1 MKTIGLLTMHRP
13 INYGSA
19 LQTWATLKLLD
30 DLGYDAEIIDYVYP
44 NKDHI
49 IRQSL
54 LSKIKHFIV
63 QALIGFPWSKKKRKF
78 KQFWTFNY
86 RLSKEYPTKQAIEI
100 DNPKY
105 DIYLVG
111 SDQVW
116 NPKMIKGDTTFLLDF
131 VSDEKKKISLSS
143 SFAVDKISKEYES
156 CYKYYLAKFEHISV
170 REHNGVN
177 LIKNLMGRSV
187 NLTLDPTL
195 MLSSIEYDELVN
207 QSNLRIEKPYILV
220 YILKYAFNPYPY
232 ATKMIE
238 EAYLQTGMQVV
249 CIDFS
254 RSQKTNIKNFI
265 HLNDAI
271 SPQDFVWLFKH
282 AGFVVTNSFHGAA
295 FAVNFGK
302 SLYAIVNPDSSD
314 DRVVSFLSSIGL
326 NDRIIHCGD
335 ELPKFTEINNPQTLD
350 NLNEMRHN
358 SKDYLINA
366 LRH

>member
-1 MKTIGLLTMHRP
+1 MKTVGLLTMHRP

-30 DLGYDAEIIDYVYP
+30 NLGYNAEIIDYRYP

-54 LSKIKHFIV
+54 ISKIKHFIG
-63 QALIGFPWSKKKRKF
+63 QALMGFPWLKKTRKF
-78 KQFWTFNY
+78 QQFWTLNY
-86 RLSKEYPTKQAIEI
+86 RLSKEYPTKKAIEI
-100 DNPKY
+100 DNPQY

-131 VSDEKKKISLSS
+131 VSDDKKKISLSS
-143 SFAVDKISKEYES
+143 SFAVNQLSEEYDS
-156 CYKYYLAKFEHISV
+156 CYKYYLSKFEHISV
-170 REHNGVN
+170 RENNGVK
-177 LIKNLMGRSV
+177 LIEKMMGRSV

-195 MLSSIEYDELVN
+195 MLSSIEYDELIN
-207 QSNLRIEKPYILV
+207 QSNIRIEKPYILV

-232 ATKMIE
+232 AAKLIE
-238 EAYLQTGMQVV
+238 ETYLQTGLQVV

-254 RSQKTNIKNFI
+254 RSQKTNIKKFI

-282 AGFVVTNSFHGAA
+282 AEFVVTNSFHGAA
-295 FAVNFGK
+295 FAINFGK
-302 SLYAIVNPDSSD
+302 SLYAIANPDSSD
-314 DRVVSFLSSIGL
+314 DRVVSLLSSVGL
-326 NDRIIHCGD
+326 KDRIINCGG
-335 ELPKFTEINNPQTLD
+335 EFPKFTTSISND
-350 NLNEMRHN
+350 AFYKLNKLRQQ
-358 SKDYLINA
+358 SKEYLIDA
-366 LRH
+366 LEH